1 MSKKIFLGIGAGPI
15 QTGIFVAGAAAG
27 GFERIVLAD
36 VDTAL
41 VEALRRYRSITV
53 NTAGTDAVRSDRYAP
68 VEIYNPDQAADLA
81 VLIETASQADVINTA
96 LPAPRGCGKGLNAIP
111 PRTGWSTRRKTARR
125 RRQSWRRRSANPSP
139 PPAFST
145 RSSAR

>member
-53 NTAGTDAVRSDRYAP
+53 NTAGTNAVRSDQYAP
-68 VEIYNPDQAADLA
+68 VEIYNPD
-81 VLIETASQADVINTA
+81 
-96 LPAPRGCGKGLNAIP
+96 
-111 PRTGWSTRRKTARR
+111 
-125 RRQSWRRRSANPSP
+125 
-139 PPAFST
+139 
-145 RSSAR
+145 